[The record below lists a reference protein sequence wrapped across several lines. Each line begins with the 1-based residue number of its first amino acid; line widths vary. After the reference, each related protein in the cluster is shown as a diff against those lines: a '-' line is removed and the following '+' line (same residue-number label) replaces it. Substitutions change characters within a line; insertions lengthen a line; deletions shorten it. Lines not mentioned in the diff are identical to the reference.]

1 MPSQVIYLDPVL
13 SRYAS
18 NTIQTYSSTTLLDL
32 ISADAYSITSTF
44 VVGQNS
50 VIPAVTIV
58 TGASTTNSFGVTA
71 LNLTI
76 NPTSAGT
83 TNSFGTNVL
92 NLSIKPVSLDSGTIF
107 GTSALNQKINL
118 AQDIQISRVQN
129 TPLQAYAT
137 TSIQDVSDLIDGLVS
152 TNIFGFMTFGL
163 TFKQTINPDSITDG
177 TTNSFGVP
185 TLKEQIED
193 TSILSTVTFGTARLN
208 QKIDQP
214 TSITTLEV
222 VPNPN
227 VRRSMKPTTIDS
239 TASFGLPELKQYH
252 RTLIFKDD
260 NISKVGPN
268 DAVVV
273 AGGIRINPS
282 GHIAV
287 SANSGPYVMPSGPA
301 GFISINING
310 SNFLMPYFNP

>member
-32 ISADAYSITSTF
+32 ISADAYSINSTF
-44 VVGQNS
+44 LVGQNS
-50 VIPAVTIV
+50 VAPALTI
-58 TGASTTNSFGVTA
+58 ASGVFSNNQFGTTA

-76 NPTSAGT
+76 NPTSVIAINT
-83 TNSFGTNVL
+83 FGTNVL
-92 NLSIKPVSLDSGTIF
+92 NLSIKPVSLNSGATF
-107 GTSALNQKINL
+107 GTTILKLSINL
-118 AQDIQISRVQN
+118 SQDIQISRVQN

-137 TSIQDVSDLIDGLVS
+137 TSIQDVSDQFDGLVS
-152 TNIFGFMTFGL
+152 TNSFGYTTFGY
-163 TFKQTINPDSITDG
+163 TFKQTIVPNSITDG

-185 TLKEQIED
+185 KLNEKIED
-193 TSILSTVTFGTARLN
+193 TSILSTVTFGNAQLN

-214 TSITTLEV
+214 TSITTTAV

-239 TASFGLPELKQYH
+239 TASFGLSELKQYH

>member
-1 MPSQVIYLDPVL
+1 MPIQVIYLDPVL
-13 SRYAS
+13 SRYA
-18 NTIQTYSSTTLLDL
+18 NDTLQTYSSTTLLDL

-58 TGASTTNSFGVTA
+58 SGISTTNEFGTTA

-76 NPTSAGT
+76 NPTSVVAINT
-83 TNSFGTNVL
+83 FGTNFL
-92 NLSIKPVSLDSGTIF
+92 NLSIKPVSLDSGNIF

-193 TSILSTVTFGTARLN
+193 TSILSTVTFGTAQLN

-239 TASFGLPELKQYH
+239 TASFGLSELKQYH

-310 SNFLMPYFNP
+310 SDFLMPYFNP

>member
-1 MPSQVIYLDPVL
+1 MPIQVIYLDPVL
-13 SRYAS
+13 SRYA
-18 NTIQTYSSTTLLDL
+18 NDTLQTYSSTTLLDL

-58 TGASTTNSFGVTA
+58 SGISTTNEFGTTA

-76 NPTSAGT
+76 NPTSAET

-185 TLKEQIED
+185 TLKGQIED
-193 TSILSTVTFGTARLN
+193 TSILSTVTFGTAQLN

-239 TASFGLPELKQYH
+239 TASFGLSELKQYH

-310 SNFLMPYFNP
+310 SDFLMPYFNP